1 MRLLGRIARVS
12 NHVFFSEIKQ
22 IKGILYEPYLLFY
35 QHTDTIAVFDL
46 IIDFCGIKITFIL
59 CFLPSVDQAF
69 AEADSIIPFSVKMA
83 GDESG
88 TTLGQPHLARQ
99 DLSSLVSDRLTD
111 FTASR
116 FYIGGCRLVALPEN
130 GSTESVAGAAP
141 PPPGT

>member
-1 MRLLGRIARVS
+1 M
-12 NHVFFSEIKQ
+12 
-22 IKGILYEPYLLFY
+22 
-35 QHTDTIAVFDL
+35 
-46 IIDFCGIKITFIL
+46 

-116 FYIGGCRLVALPEN
+116 FYIGGCRLVALPKKRLHKKRNLSPVVLRRHPAHDGRPGGAERQPAV
-130 GSTESVAGAAP
+130 TVKMTRAESITVTVSFESFPLRNQIGDAAC
-141 PPPGT
+141 